1 MIQEIMVS
9 EQPTELAMAY
19 VSAGYDGIAILG
31 QVVRMTAKNIWIDT
45 TKTQCHIWQGKIRY
59 RLLKNGQYSCQYS
72 GEKHWLYFEP
82 DPLVEFLSN
91 GL

>member
-1 MIQEIMVS
+1 MTQEITVDHT
-9 EQPTELAMAY
+9 PTKMAMAY
-19 VSAGYDGIAILG
+19 VSAGYAGIAILG

-45 TKTQCHIWQGKIRY
+45 TKTQCFIWQGKIRY

-72 GEKHWLYFEP
+72 GEKLKLYFEP
-82 DPLVEFLSN
+82 NPLEEFLSN